1 MSDLIDFSN
10 CEKTK
15 KNYEG
20 ANGSK
25 ICIKYNGELYML
37 KFPPASTRNKEL
49 SYTNGTVSEYIG
61 CHILE
66 SLGFE
71 TQKTI
76 LGIYNN
82 DGKKKIVVACKD
94 FTENNKYA
102 IQPFSSLK
110 NTIIDSGHNGTGTE
124 LSEVLDAI
132 DKQDSFEPVY
142 LKNYFWDLFIG
153 DALIGN
159 WDRHNGNWASLYDSK
174 TDTVRLAPIY
184 DCGSSMYPSADI
196 ETMKSVISD
205 REQLLFRVYEI
216 PTSALKL
223 NGNKI
228 NYFKFISSL
237 ENEDC
242 NNALKRIYP
251 RINIEKINH
260 IIDNTPFISEIQK
273 DFFKKIVSTRKELI
287 LEYSYNKLLQRKQNI
302 DVDNNLTYESF
313 GKEYLNKVYEYTN
326 QMSIKE
332 AAKKAHDEL
341 VNINPFEKEVKQKML
356 NKYLNS
362 LGINN
367 NTDFSE
373 YVKNNKQKSMDKRI
387 PQKNRNRVEPDR
399 LRD

>member
-1 MSDLIDFSN
+1 MTDLIDFSN

-25 ICIKYNGELYML
+25 ICIKYDGELYML

-61 CHILE
+61 CHIFE

-71 TQKTI
+71 TQKTV
-76 LGIYNN
+76 LGIYNKG
-82 DGKKKIVVACKD
+82 GKEKIVVACKD
-94 FTENNKYA
+94 FTENNKYT

-174 TDTVRLAPIY
+174 TDTVRLAPVY

-196 ETMKSVISD
+196 KTMKSVLSD
-205 REQLLFRVYEI
+205 KVASSKLIVLDELKFDEIKTKKFQAVLTNLKVEEKALVVLGEKDDVVIKSANNLPSVQTALPNTINVYDV
-216 PTSALKL
+216 LKA
-223 NGNKI
+223 G
-228 NYFKFISSL
+228 
-237 ENEDC
+237 
-242 NNALKRIYP
+242 
-251 RINIEKINH
+251 
-260 IIDNTPFISEIQK
+260 T
-273 DFFKKIVSTRKELI
+273 LI
-287 LEYSYNKLLQRKQNI
+287 LTKDAVAKIE
-302 DVDNNLTYESF
+302 E
-313 GKEYLNKVYEYTN
+313 VY
-326 QMSIKE
+326 
-332 AAKKAHDEL
+332 A
-341 VNINPFEKEVKQKML
+341 
-356 NKYLNS
+356 
-362 LGINN
+362 
-367 NTDFSE
+367 
-373 YVKNNKQKSMDKRI
+373 
-387 PQKNRNRVEPDR
+387 
-399 LRD
+399 